1 MSLNNISPDL
11 KTCWKRKGVHLWRKL
26 KKDLIC
32 YYYLRGLFNAYFIC
46 NKSQEGIILILSHQ
60 LTVYFLP
67 FSHVVKTPTINRLTA
82 TSPFAKKIL
91 CHRPM
96 NSTHTDLSF
105 PQEAVSV
112 SFLLLM
118 LVTSNIQAALL
129 RTYFRNVMCLKVIK
143 SFDFAWT
150 YLLCIMKSSLFYIKK
165 I

>member
-1 MSLNNISPDL
+1 MSMPMKWQDLIYVIKEWNILFSKKYCRWASTTSPQ
-11 KTCWKRKGVHLWRKL
+11 TWRHVEKE
-26 KKDLIC
+26 KESICEESLIC

-67 FSHVVKTPTINRLTA
+67 FSHYVKKPTINRWTA
-82 TSPFAKKIL
+82 TTPFAKKIL

-96 NSTHTDLSF
+96 NSTRTDPSF
-105 PQEAVSV
+105 PQETVAV

-129 RTYFRNVMCLKVIK
+129 RTYLRNVMCL
-143 SFDFAWT
+143 
-150 YLLCIMKSSLFYIKK
+150 
-165 I
+165 